1 MLENISLFQDV
12 TLEGEK
18 TTKTLAQM
26 GDWAFSF
33 WGIKKASLISLKLI
47 FINSLTWGINVLFFK
62 AEEEMWTKASTRPVE
77 KQIKRIAI

>member
-1 MLENISLFQDV
+1 MLANISLFQDA

-33 WGIKKASLISLKLI
+33 WRIKKRVLISLKLI
-47 FINSLTWGINVLFFK
+47 FTDSLTWGVSVLFFK
-62 AEEEMWTKASTRPVE
+62 AEEEMWTKGSTRPVE